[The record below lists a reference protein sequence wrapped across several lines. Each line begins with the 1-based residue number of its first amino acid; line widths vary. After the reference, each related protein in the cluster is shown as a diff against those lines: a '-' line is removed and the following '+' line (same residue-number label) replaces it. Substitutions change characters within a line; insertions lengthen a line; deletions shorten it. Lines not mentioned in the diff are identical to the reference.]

1 MVSKARAA
9 RMSKTWETRMS
20 KVRTEKITAMSKKVV
35 KVEVF
40 VTK

>member
-20 KVRTEKITAMSKKVV
+20 KVRMEKITAMSKKVP
-35 KVEVF
+35 KVEVI
-40 VTK
+40 VTE